1 MENQD
6 TNNIYKLYK
15 EGFDDVMSRRR
26 EAERGGYKDPYEYHE
41 NPSPSRFRPGR
52 PERGSEYSLEV
63 ERDGHRF
70 VINLVK
76 NGTPID
82 EYRAR
87 SSERPGEAKIAAT
100 KYFEQKHNISIDDGN
115 EENAED
121 AGGGSMRGYMA
132 DEIVSA
138 FEGDGE
144 MDIFELDDL
153 ARKYFGGGEEL
164 DDMSQDDMVDRIGDA
179 LGLDLEVHG
188 DRVMLADYR
197 N

>member
-1 MENQD
+1 MESKD
-6 TNNIYKLYK
+6 TYNIYKLYK
-15 EGFDDVMSRRR
+15 EGLDDVMSRRR

-41 NPSPSRFRPGR
+41 NPPPLQSRVEGSKRPG
-52 PERGSEYSLEV
+52 SQYSIEV

-100 KYFEQKHNISIDDGN
+100 KYFEQKHDISIDDGN

-121 AGGGSMRGYMA
+121 YNTFPGAPDVKMSWKQTPNQA
-132 DEIVSA
+132 KWSKLHS
-138 FEGDGE
+138 
-144 MDIFELDDL
+144 ELRAL
-153 ARKYFGGGEEL
+153 ANSNKPNKREEEL
-164 DDMSQDDMVDRIGDA
+164 EIIAQLQHIVDTDPKF
-179 LGLDLEVHG
+179 ENEYVSKP
-188 DRVMLADYR
+188 ML
-197 N
+197 